1 MEIKKKGNYQNEY
14 EKLGAVR
21 QQQDVPEKL
30 PQETKRRKP
39 GDKDKVEKSEFEKF
53 WGLQRD
59 LAWAEI
65 PGRQKFNRK
74 TRTSEFV
81 ATVPQIL
88 LHLAPASAFN
98 PNQIWIQEQAKEAA
112 LALEAQQTAVAEANK
127 GAKKSKVIEVKKAD
141 KMKEANT
148 KKMVDES
155 FVADITRIRNS
166 KNSLYTLLGSIRN
179 SKTRL
184 VLMVEIMKKAYD
196 NNEKEL
202 VYEALWAI
210 EAVGILEFD
219 APQPT
224 NERDIFGIR
233 DPSLVYDKYTN
244 VQKLL
249 VLVNKLK
256 SKEKD
261 MIKLQLLDMS
271 NSLPPLSKFTY
282 GFSLD
287 PWQRRGILIIHT
299 HVFIYKHNYMYI
311 VIYICLNIFVFFLC
325 IFAEEGVLISHLRK
339 HSYFFHF
346 NIANIQ
352 KSF

>member
-39 GDKDKVEKSEFEKF
+39 GDKVEKSEFEKF

-59 LAWAEI
+59 LAWAEL

-81 ATVPQIL
+81 ATIPQIL

-112 LALEAQQTAVAEANK
+112 LALEAQQTAVAETNK
-127 GAKKSKVIEVKKAD
+127 GAKKSKVTEVKKAD

-148 KKMVDES
+148 KKMGDES

-166 KNSLYTLLGSIRN
+166 KNSLYSLLGSIRN

-210 EAVGILEFD
+210 EEVGFLEFD

-249 VLVNKLK
+249 VLVKKLK

-287 PWQRRGILIIHT
+287 PWQRRGILM
-299 HVFIYKHNYMYI
+299 FIQIYMTMYI
-311 VIYICLNIFVFFLC
+311 YFYNMYKNLFTLSHMFCS
-325 IFAEEGVLISHLRK
+325 VL
-339 HSYFFHF
+339 YY
-346 NIANIQ
+346 
-352 KSF
+352 SFIMITLT